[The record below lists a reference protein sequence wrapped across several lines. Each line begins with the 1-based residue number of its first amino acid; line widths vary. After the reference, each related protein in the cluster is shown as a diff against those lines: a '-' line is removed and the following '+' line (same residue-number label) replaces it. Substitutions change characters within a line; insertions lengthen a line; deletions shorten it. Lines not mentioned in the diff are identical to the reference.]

1 MKKISAI
8 LVTCLIIQMPEAFAA
23 INGQGI
29 FDDVEN
35 KYKAAAS
42 AWATTL
48 TARASWLFWV
58 LALISMVWTHGM
70 LLFRKADIA
79 DFYGEF
85 IRFIVFTGFFWWLL
99 TNGSTMAIDVIES
112 MRMLGGTA
120 SGISGTTPSGIVD
133 VGFQIF
139 NKVVQQ
145 SSIASP
151 VMSTAGL
158 IMATLVIAIL
168 ALIAANML
176 ILIVSGWILAYAGI
190 FYLGFGG
197 SRWTSDIAISYFK
210 TVLNIG
216 VQLMT
221 MVLLVGIGQQFIN
234 TYYAQMD
241 INMNL
246 NDLAAMLVAAIV
258 LLVLVNKIPSML
270 GHIAQGGG
278 THALAGGFGAGS
290 AIAAAGVAGAAAAMA
305 GSTAVAGAANIG
317 GGAQAVMAAAKQAS
331 QNASS
336 ASDLVSRMGD
346 IVSGAVDGHTA
357 SASPSAPSPLA
368 AAMGDSFASNNLSTS
383 ASGMTNQGR
392 QSSST
397 AAHLAS
403 GIKQV
408 MGEKMQS
415 RINQTV
421 GGQVASAINQSTATQ
436 AHNNNA
442 TSQTFDNN
450 SLSGETT
457 GTGDSRADEI
467 AAFRDGAET

>member
-1 MKKISAI
+1 MKKISII
-8 LVTCLIIQMPEAFAA
+8 LVVFLIIQTPEAFAT
-23 INGQGI
+23 INGQNI

-42 AWATTL
+42 VWAATL

-79 DFYGEF
+79 EFYGEF

-99 TNGSTMAIDVIES
+99 TNGPTMAIDLIDS
-112 MRMLGGTA
+112 MQTLGGTA

-133 VGFQIF
+133 VGFKIF
-139 NKVVQQ
+139 NTVVQQ

-151 VMSTAGL
+151 VMSTAGI
-158 IMATLVIAIL
+158 IMATIVITIL

-176 ILIVSGWILAYAGI
+176 ILLVSGWILAYAGV

-197 SRWTSDIAISYFK
+197 SRWTSDIAITYFK
-210 TVLNIG
+210 TVLNIS

-221 MVLLVGIGQQFIN
+221 MILLVGIGQQFIN
-234 TYYAQMD
+234 AYYAQMD
-241 INMNL
+241 ANINL
-246 NDLAAMLVAAIV
+246 NDMAAMLVAAIV
-258 LLVLVNKIPSML
+258 LLVLVNKIPPMI

-278 THALAGGFGAGS
+278 THALGGGFGGGS

-305 GSTAVAGAANIG
+305 GSTSVAGAANIA
-317 GGAQAVMAAAKQAS
+317 GGAQAVIAAAKQAS
-331 QNASS
+331 HNPSS
-336 ASDLVSRMGD
+336 ASDLVSRMGG
-346 IVSGAVDGHTA
+346 GALDSNTANASKTA
-357 SASPSAPSPLA
+357 STLSPLA
-368 AAMGDSFASNNLSTS
+368 AAMGDSLASHNFSNSSPGT
-383 ASGMTNQGR
+383 TIQGNK
-392 QSSST
+392 SNST

-408 MGEKMQS
+408 MGEKVQS
-415 RINQTV
+415 RINQTF
-421 GGQVASAINQSTATQ
+421 GGQVASAINQSTETQ
-436 AHNNNA
+436 AHNDKA
-442 TSQTFDNN
+442 TSEIFDNN

-457 GTGDSRADEI
+457 DIGDSRADEI
-467 AAFRDGAET
+467 AAFRDG

>member
-1 MKKISAI
+1 MKKISII
-8 LVTCLIIQMPEAFAA
+8 LVAYLIIQKPEAFAA

-29 FDDVEN
+29 LDDVQN
-35 KYKAAAS
+35 KFHTAAS
-42 AWATTL
+42 GWAATL

-70 LLFRKADIA
+70 LLLRKADIA

-99 TNGSTMAIDVIES
+99 TNGPQMAHDIIGS
-112 MRMLGGTA
+112 MKTLGNTA
-120 SGISGTTPSGIVD
+120 SGTAGTTPSGIVD
-133 VGFQIF
+133 VGFKIF
-139 NKVVQQ
+139 NTVVQQ

-151 VMSTAGL
+151 IMSTAGI
-158 IMATLVIAIL
+158 IMATIVITIL

-176 ILIVSGWILAYAGI
+176 ILLVSGWILAYAGV

-241 INMNL
+241 ANINL
-246 NDLAAMLVAAIV
+246 NDMAAMLVAAIV
-258 LLVLVNKIPSML
+258 LLVLVNKIPPMI

-278 THALAGGFGAGS
+278 THALGGGFGAGS

-305 GSTAVAGAANIG
+305 GSTAVAGAANIA

-331 QNASS
+331 QNSSS
-336 ASDLVSRMGD
+336 ASDLVSRMGG
-346 IVSGAVDGHTA
+346 IVSGALDSNTSSSSS
-357 SASPSAPSPLA
+357 SASTSSPLA
-368 AAMGDSFASNNLSTS
+368 AAMGDSLASNNLSS
-383 ASGMTNQGR
+383 SSSGTTNQGR

-403 GIKQV
+403 GITQV
-408 MGEKMQS
+408 LGEKIQS
-415 RINQTV
+415 RINQTI
-421 GGQVASAINQSTATQ
+421 GGQVASAINQSTETQ
-436 AHNNNA
+436 AHNNKA
-442 TSQTFDNN
+442 TSPTFDNN

-467 AAFRDGAET
+467 AAFRDG

>member
-1 MKKISAI
+1 MKKISII
-8 LVTCLIIQMPEAFAA
+8 LVVFLIIQTPEALAA
-23 INGQGI
+23 INGQNI

-42 AWATTL
+42 VWASTL

-79 DFYGEF
+79 EFYGEF

-99 TNGSTMAIDVIES
+99 TNGPTMAIDVIDS
-112 MRMLGGTA
+112 MQILGSTA
-120 SGISGTTPSGIVD
+120 SGIAGTTPSSIVD
-133 VGFQIF
+133 VGFKIF
-139 NKVVQQ
+139 NTVVQQ

-151 VMSTAGL
+151 VMSTAG
-158 IMATLVIAIL
+158 IIIATIVITIL

-176 ILIVSGWILAYAGI
+176 ILLVSGWILAYAGV

-234 TYYAQMD
+234 AYYAQMD
-241 INMNL
+241 ANINL
-246 NDLAAMLVAAIV
+246 NDMAAMLVAAIV
-258 LLVLVNKIPSML
+258 LLVLVNKIPPMI

-278 THALAGGFGAGS
+278 THALGGGFGAGS

-305 GSTAVAGAANIG
+305 GSTAVAGAANIA

-331 QNASS
+331 QNSS
-336 ASDLVSRMGD
+336 STSDLVSRMGG
-346 IVSGAVDGHTA
+346 IVSGALDSNISSPSS
-357 SASPSAPSPLA
+357 SASTSSPLA
-368 AAMGDSFASNNLSTS
+368 AAMGDSLASSNS
-383 ASGMTNQGR
+383 SGTTNQGR

-397 AAHLAS
+397 AGNLTS

-421 GGQVASAINQSTATQ
+421 GGQVASAINQSSETQ
-436 AHNNNA
+436 AHNNKA

-457 GTGDSRADEI
+457 GTGDSCADEI
-467 AAFRDGAET
+467 AAFRDG

>member
-1 MKKISAI
+1 MNKISII
-8 LVTCLIIQMPEAFAA
+8 LVVFLIILTPDAFAT
-23 INGQGI
+23 INGQNI

-42 AWATTL
+42 AWASSL

-79 DFYGEF
+79 EFYGEF

-99 TNGSTMAIDVIES
+99 TNGPVMAIDLIDS
-112 MRMLGGTA
+112 MQTLGDTA

-133 VGFQIF
+133 VGFKIF
-139 NKVVQQ
+139 NTVVQQ

-151 VMSTAGL
+151 VISTAGI
-158 IMATLVIAIL
+158 IMATIVITIL

-176 ILIVSGWILAYAGI
+176 ILLVTGWVLAYAGV

-197 SRWTSDIAISYFK
+197 SRWTSDIATSYFK

-234 TYYAQMD
+234 AYYAQMD
-241 INMNL
+241 TNMNL
-246 NDLAAMLVAAIV
+246 NDMAAMLVAAIV
-258 LLVLVNKIPSML
+258 LLVLVNKIPPMI

-278 THALAGGFGAGS
+278 THALGGGFGAGS

-305 GSTAVAGAANIG
+305 GSTAVAGAANIA

-331 QNASS
+331 QNSS
-336 ASDLVSRMGD
+336 STSDLVSRMGGIASSALD
-346 IVSGAVDGHTA
+346 SNISSSSSSVS
-357 SASPSAPSPLA
+357 SPLA
-368 AAMGDSFASNNLSTS
+368 AAMGDSLASNNFSS
-383 ASGMTNQGR
+383 NSSGTTNQGR

-403 GIKQV
+403 GITQV
-408 MGEKMQS
+408 LGEKIQS

-421 GGQVASAINQSTATQ
+421 GGQVASAINQSTETQ
-436 AHNNNA
+436 THNNKA
-442 TSQTFDNN
+442 SSQTFDNN

-457 GTGDSRADEI
+457 HTGDSRADEI
-467 AAFRDGAET
+467 AAFRDG

>member
-1 MKKISAI
+1 MKKII
-8 LVTCLIIQMPEAFAA
+8 TFLVVCLIIQTPEAFAA

-29 FDDVEN
+29 LDNVQNQFQT
-35 KYKAAAS
+35 AAS
-42 AWATTL
+42 GWATTL

-79 DFYGEF
+79 EFYGEF

-99 TNGSTMAIDVIES
+99 TNGPQMAHDIIGS
-112 MRMLGGTA
+112 MQTLGNTA
-120 SGISGTTPSGIVD
+120 SGIAGTTPSGIVD

-139 NKVVQQ
+139 NTVVQQ

-151 VMSTAGL
+151 IISTAGL
-158 IMATLVIAIL
+158 IMAIIVITIL

-176 ILIVSGWILAYAGI
+176 ILLVTGWILAYAGV

-234 TYYAQMD
+234 AYYAQMD
-241 INMNL
+241 ANMNL
-246 NDLAAMLVAAIV
+246 NDMASMLVAAIV
-258 LLVLVNKIPSML
+258 LLVLVNKIPPMI

-278 THALAGGFGAGS
+278 THALGGGFGAGS

-305 GSTAVAGAANIG
+305 GSTAVAGAANIA

-331 QNASS
+331 QNSSS
-336 ASDLVSRMGD
+336 ASDLASRMGG
-346 IVSGAVDGHTA
+346 IVSGALDSNTSSSSS
-357 SASPSAPSPLA
+357 SASTSSPLA
-368 AAMGDSFASNNLSTS
+368 AAMGDSLARNNLSTS
-383 ASGMTNQGR
+383 SSGTTNPGGK
-392 QSSST
+392 SGST

-408 MGEKMQS
+408 MGEKIQS

-421 GGQVASAINQSTATQ
+421 GGQVASAINQSTETQ
-436 AHNNNA
+436 AHNNKPK
-442 TSQTFDNN
+442 SQTFDNN

-457 GTGDSRADEI
+457 GTGESRADEI
-467 AAFRDGAET
+467 AAFRDG

>member
-1 MKKISAI
+1 VKKII
-8 LVTCLIIQMPEAFAA
+8 TLLVVCLIIQTPEAFAA

-29 FDDVEN
+29 LDNVQNQFQT
-35 KYKAAAS
+35 AAS
-42 AWATTL
+42 GWASTL

-79 DFYGEF
+79 EFYGEF

-99 TNGSTMAIDVIES
+99 TNGPQMAHDIIGS
-112 MRMLGGTA
+112 MQTLGNTA
-120 SGISGTTPSGIVD
+120 SGIAGTTPSGIVD

-139 NKVVQQ
+139 NTVVQQ

-151 VMSTAGL
+151 ITSAAGL
-158 IMATLVIAIL
+158 IMAIIVITIL

-176 ILIVSGWILAYAGI
+176 ILLVTGWILAYAGV

-234 TYYAQMD
+234 AYYAQMD
-241 INMNL
+241 ANINL
-246 NDLAAMLVAAIV
+246 NDMAAMLVAAIV
-258 LLVLVNKIPSML
+258 LLVLVNKIPPMI

-278 THALAGGFGAGS
+278 THALGGGFGAGS

-305 GSTAVAGAANIG
+305 GSTAVAGAANIA

-331 QNASS
+331 QNSSS
-336 ASDLVSRMGD
+336 ASDLVSRMGG
-346 IVSGAVDGHTA
+346 IVSGALNSNTSTA
-357 SASPSAPSPLA
+357 SSPLA
-368 AAMGDSFASNNLSTS
+368 AAMGDSLASNNVSS
-383 ASGMTNQGR
+383 HSSGTTNQGR

-408 MGEKMQS
+408 LGEKIQS

-421 GGQVASAINQSTATQ
+421 GGQVASAINQSSETQ
-436 AHNNNA
+436 AHTNKA

-457 GTGDSRADEI
+457 GTEDSRADEI
-467 AAFRDGAET
+467 AAFRDG